1 MKPGSVGLAGG
12 GIYFATTPEL
22 TGHKAHKK
30 GVILEA
36 TVALGK
42 ILTLDAAGDR
52 TMTLQKLKSMGYG
65 SVCIARAVSSGHEYV
80 VYDPGQVMS
89 IIRDGAL
96 PGGYQEGE
104 AVYSSETVAFK
115 CGNKIKYGER
125 GVVRGRSDDGNGLEV
140 KFDGGVLVD
149 RRLHQVSNKKPGLP
163 GGYQVGAVVFATDK
177 FKFTDGR
184 KVRHGERGV
193 VRGQSDD
200 GNGLKVK
207 FDGGMLVDFCL
218 HQVSQTRPPPRDS
231 TTAAGLGAAAGAA
244 LCVLLLPIGL

>member
-1 MKPGSVGLAGG
+1 MSKLYHQTDAETAEVILRTQRMKPGSGGLAGG

-22 TGHKAHKK
+22 TSRAHKK

-42 ILTLDAAGDR
+42 ILTLDATGDP

-96 PGGYQEGE
+96 PGGYQEGA
-104 AVYSSETVAFK
+104 AVYSSETAAFK

-149 RRLHQVSNKKPGLP
+149 RRLDQVSTRKPADRNP
-163 GGYQVGAVVFATDK
+163 PSCPSGGGDHVAR
-177 FKFTDGR
+177 R
-184 KVRHGERGV
+184 KGPSAGEV
-193 VRGQSDD
+193 
-200 GNGLKVK
+200 
-207 FDGGMLVDFCL
+207 
-218 HQVSQTRPPPRDS
+218 
-231 TTAAGLGAAAGAA
+231 AAGTMYNTLVAAA
-244 LCVLLLPIGL
+244 LCTIS